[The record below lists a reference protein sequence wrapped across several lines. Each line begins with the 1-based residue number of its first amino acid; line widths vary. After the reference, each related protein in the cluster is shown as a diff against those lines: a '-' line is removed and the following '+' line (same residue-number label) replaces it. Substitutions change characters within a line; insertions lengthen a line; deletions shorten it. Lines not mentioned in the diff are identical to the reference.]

1 MTDKELLYIK
11 TIAEE
16 HNITKAAE
24 KLHVAQ
30 PSLTQ
35 CIKRIE
41 KSLDCPLF
49 YRKKT
54 GLVLTDGGKLYYETA
69 CRILKIWDQF
79 SEEISN
85 RNQMNGGKLT
95 IGASWYNTI
104 LILTRVLGTYSER
117 YPNVDVRL
125 VEKNSSGLAQQ
136 LEKGELDLVLVHQY
150 PKEYP
155 YQKEPE
161 GKSFVAV
168 PLVQERFLLAAVSLF
183 LCGNFLL
190 AALRFLRESWFW
202 AALAFW
208 MLLGGFLAAYFQ
220 VLTPLWVPSIPLP
233 LLVLAA
239 AGAGLLYLWQ
249 TKQLAFRPIG
259 GFWKC

>member
-69 CRILKIWDQF
+69 CRIMTGSELKISDK
-79 SEEISN
+79 SHAD
-85 RNQMNGGKLT
+85 GTGKQ
-95 IGASWYNTI
+95 IG
-104 LILTRVLGTYSER
+104 
-117 YPNVDVRL
+117 
-125 VEKNSSGLAQQ
+125 
-136 LEKGELDLVLVHQY
+136 H
-150 PKEYP
+150 
-155 YQKEPE
+155 
-161 GKSFVAV
+161 
-168 PLVQERFLLAAVSLF
+168 
-183 LCGNFLL
+183 
-190 AALRFLRESWFW
+190 
-202 AALAFW
+202 
-208 MLLGGFLAAYFQ
+208 LLGDHIAL
-220 VLTPLWVPSIPLP
+220 
-233 LLVLAA
+233 
-239 AGAGLLYLWQ
+239 
-249 TKQLAFRPIG
+249 FR
-259 GFWKC
+259 

>member
-69 CRILKIWDQF
+69 CRAGTEDAVRTLLCSQVPD
-79 SEEISN
+79 
-85 RNQMNGGKLT
+85 
-95 IGASWYNTI
+95 AC
-104 LILTRVLGTYSER
+104 RV
-117 YPNVDVRL
+117 
-125 VEKNSSGLAQQ
+125 A
-136 LEKGELDLVLVHQY
+136 LEKLNLD
-150 PKEYP
+150 
-155 YQKEPE
+155 
-161 GKSFVAV
+161 
-168 PLVQERFLLAAVSLF
+168 
-183 LCGNFLL
+183 
-190 AALRFLRESWFW
+190 
-202 AALAFW
+202 
-208 MLLGGFLAAYFQ
+208 
-220 VLTPLWVPSIPLP
+220 
-233 LLVLAA
+233 
-239 AGAGLLYLWQ
+239 
-249 TKQLAFRPIG
+249 
-259 GFWKC
+259 